1 MTTSIALATE
11 LLPLIT
17 IKPGCGNDQDS
28 QELANSVQLQDWYK
42 RIRDTATV
50 HEIAVDNVARNP
62 VTNKLL
68 FLKISPVVQPHG
80 NNEIKPW
87 NVFVTGSASSLCA
100 VFNTSSNAEDHYA
113 LLVEQYRFGLGRT
126 TLEIAAGLNTSG
138 GDLRTNALSEFTQE
152 TGINLTSDDLVFQGC
167 ANATSPSTVSETTT
181 TFFALQ
187 EIDVALLEK
196 ARAITGQHREKE
208 ENSFGVTAQLLPLNE
223 AFAAVQGDLKSVYAL
238 SQAVNILALKAIRN
252 QDLVQA
258 QAFLQMA
265 CAPRK
270 DFTG

>member
-1 MTTSIALATE
+1 MTTATE
-11 LLPLIT
+11 LASELFPLIE
-17 IKPGCGNDQDS
+17 IKPSCGNNEDS
-28 QELANSVQLQDWYK
+28 LVLASSTQLQDWY
-42 RIRDTATV
+42 RRVRDTATI
-50 HEIAVDNVARNP
+50 HRIIVDDVARNP

-68 FLKISPVVQPHG
+68 FLKISPQVQPHKSG
-80 NNEIKPW
+80 ETRPW

-113 LLVEQYRFGLGRT
+113 LLVEQYRVGLGRT

-167 ANATSPSTVSETTT
+167 ANATSPSTVSETTA

-187 EIDVALLEK
+187 EIDVVLLEK

-208 ENSFGVTAQLLPLNE
+208 ENSFGVTAQLLPLNK

-238 SQAVNILALKAIRN
+238 SQALNILALKAIRN

-258 QAFLQMA
+258 KAFLQMA